1 MRKAPVDCR
10 GRRDAR
16 QQRGVCWTM
25 PRETD
30 VHIGRRL
37 REARLARGLSQGAL
51 GKKLGVTFQQVQK
64 YESGANRIGGSRLW
78 DISGILDVPVG
89 YFFEGLPA
97 KGKPVSS
104 SREPEPPLTRRSL
117 ELAKEIDG
125 IHDEAIKMQFLRLV
139 RAITKSNP
147 A

>member
-1 MRKAPVDCR
+1 
-10 GRRDAR
+10 
-16 QQRGVCWTM
+16 M
-25 PRETD
+25 PRQTD

-78 DISGILDVPVG
+78 DISGILDVQVS

-97 KGKPVSS
+97 NFGRSAPTK
-104 SREPEPPLTRRSL
+104 EHEAEAPLTRRSL
-117 ELAKEIDG
+117 QLAKEIDA
-125 IHDEAIKMQFLRLV
+125 IQDETVKLQVLKLI
-139 RAITKSNP
+139 RAITKSSDLKL
-147 A
+147 AATSSD

>member
-1 MRKAPVDCR
+1 
-10 GRRDAR
+10 
-16 QQRGVCWTM
+16 M

-97 KGKPVSS
+97 TGSTGG

-125 IHDEAIKMQFLRLV
+125 IQDETIKMQFLRLV

>member
-1 MRKAPVDCR
+1 
-10 GRRDAR
+10 
-16 QQRGVCWTM
+16 M

-97 KGKPVSS
+97 KGKAVNSA
-104 SREPEPPLTRRSL
+104 EPEPPLTRRSL

-125 IHDEAIKMQFLRLV
+125 IHDETIKMQFLRLV
-139 RAITKSNP
+139 RAITKSNS

>member
-1 MRKAPVDCR
+1 
-10 GRRDAR
+10 
-16 QQRGVCWTM
+16 M

-30 VHIGRRL
+30 KHIGRRL
-37 REARLARGLSQGAL
+37 REARLARGFSQGAL

-97 KGKPVSS
+97 TGTAVSAKES
-104 SREPEPPLTRRSL
+104 EAPLTRRAL
-117 ELAKEIDG
+117 ELAKEIDA
-125 IHDEAIKMQFLRLV
+125 IPDEIIKLQVLRLV
-139 RAITKSNP
+139 RAITKGDS

>member
-1 MRKAPVDCR
+1 
-10 GRRDAR
+10 
-16 QQRGVCWTM
+16 M

-78 DISGILDVPVG
+78 DISRILDVTVS
-89 YFFEGLPA
+89 YFFEGL
-97 KGKPVSS
+97 SS
-104 SREPEPPLTRRSL
+104 ANTSKAAEQPGDEPEAPLTRRSL
-117 ELAKEIDG
+117 QLAKAIDS
-125 IHDEAIKMQFLRLV
+125 IRDEAIKLQVLRLV
-139 RAITKSNP
+139 KAITKSNQ
-147 A
+147 ARC

>member
-1 MRKAPVDCR
+1 
-10 GRRDAR
+10 
-16 QQRGVCWTM
+16 M

-78 DISGILDVPVG
+78 DISGILDVPVS
-89 YFFEGLPA
+89 YFFEGLA
-97 KGKPVSS
+97 ATVGKGAREKPH
-104 SREPEPPLTRRSL
+104 EAEAPLTRRSL
-117 ELAKEIDG
+117 QLAKEIDS
-125 IHDEAIKMQFLRLV
+125 IQDESVKLQVLKLI
-139 RAITKSNP
+139 RAITRSSDITQAGNQSE
-147 A
+147 